1 MYFIHMIELVKIDMS
16 SHVNLCK
23 YYGMV
28 VMVVDE
34 GIENSGTFWLWDMS
48 TLLLDRMVMV
58 SETVGGRIKDGDI
71 KTEEIHGVHSS

>member
-1 MYFIHMIELVKIDMS
+1 MIELVKIDMS

-34 GIENSGTFWLWDMS
+34 GIENSGTF
-48 TLLLDRMVMV
+48 
-58 SETVGGRIKDGDI
+58 
-71 KTEEIHGVHSS
+71 